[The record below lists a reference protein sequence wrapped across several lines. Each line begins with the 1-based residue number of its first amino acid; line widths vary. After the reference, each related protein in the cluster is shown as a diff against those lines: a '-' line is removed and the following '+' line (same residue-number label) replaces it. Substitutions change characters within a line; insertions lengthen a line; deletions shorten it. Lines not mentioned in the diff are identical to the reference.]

1 MLRKYLYISVLICC
15 VSASLLAQMD
25 GHPPTPARMLLLA
38 SSALPPVILQPE
50 MALKKYGEHSR
61 EQSSRLPSYESET
74 VVRAELPDTAQQ
86 GEYELIANY
95 TAVPRSLSYSSVHF
109 EGDRFVKSNVILK
122 LLQSEVDH
130 VRKGDDGAT
139 SISEQNYKF
148 TYKGLEPIHDHQ
160 AYVFHLKPR
169 HKVTGLFKGRIFLDA
184 STGSILRME
193 GTIVKSPSFFVRDI
207 SFVQDFEDVQ
217 GFTLPSELH
226 TWARARI
233 VGHTVVNVIH
243 RSYKLRFTSESARIP
258 VSGTE
263 MPTAN

>member
-1 MLRKYLYISVLICC
+1 MLRKFLYVFALICC
-15 VSASLLAQMD
+15 VSASMLAQMD
-25 GHPPTPARMLLLA
+25 GPMLTPEPMPLLA
-38 SSALPPVILQPE
+38 SSAQSPAMLQPE
-50 MALKKYGEHSR
+50 MALQKYGEHSR
-61 EQSSRLPSYESET
+61 EQSSRLPSYESDT
-74 VVRAELPDTAQQ
+74 VVSAELPDTAQQ

-95 TAVPRSLSYSSVHF
+95 TAMPRSLSYSSVHF

-139 SISEQNYKF
+139 AISEQNYKF
-148 TYKGLEPIHDHQ
+148 AYKGIEQIHGHE
-160 AYVFHLKPR
+160 AHVFHLKPR

-184 STGSILRME
+184 NTGSMLRME

-243 RSYKLRFTSESARIP
+243 RSYKLRFTSESAHIP

-263 MPTAN
+263 LPSAN